1 MFSLMMK
8 VSMKIL
14 QILSTSIF
22 CYADYIFYC
31 KNKYLSV
38 SNNKKNSQLTQKH
51 DNIIKNMISENV

>member
-8 VSMKIL
+8 VSIKIL

-31 KNKYLSV
+31 KKIYLSV
-38 SNNKKNSQLTQKH
+38 SNN
-51 DNIIKNMISENV
+51 